1 MVYFHESNYI
11 LKYQT
16 VLISSILHCTLKSH
30 GTLKTVVEVGMLQGE
45 VEDPPADVVL
55 VVSGK
60 RGTPQ
65 PPPQV

>member
-16 VLISSILHCTLKSH
+16 VLTSYILHCTLKSH

-45 VEDPPADVVL
+45 VEDPPADVVM